1 MSCLQSPTADV
12 DAHVD
17 DDPSVLVRRS
27 QSEFRLLETGE
38 FSDFTIVCGD
48 RDWKVHK
55 AILSKVPYFNA
66 TVGGGFKETVKE
78 KITIEEFFEPFE
90 IQWLLSYIYFP
101 YFDPESARLDTT
113 SKSYLETCVRLWQ
126 LGDYFQVESMAE
138 LAKDKLNAGCSR
150 WRRCSRTVDT
160 ATHGT
165 PFIVDLESAVRQAWR
180 EDLASGPLRA
190 VLTGLCIDFAPY
202 VRRHQSF
209 FTLLQEFP
217 QFAVTFS
224 QRALGSITSSLSL
237 PKSTPVMEPPAP
249 FSTDFHALDSSGFYP
264 VVGLHPLSAKPSRAL
279 DHTRSPATKKRIPSR
294 KSIAHLSRPSKHQRI
309 SESH

>member
-1 MSCLQSPTADV
+1 MPPIENTAANV
-12 DAHVD
+12 DGYVD
-17 DDPSVLVRRS
+17 DDPSVVVRRS
-27 QSEFRLLETGE
+27 QSDIRLLETGE

-48 RDWKVHK
+48 REWKVHK

-66 TVGGGFKETVKE
+66 TVGGGFKETVQE
-78 KITIEEFFEPFE
+78 KIAIEEFFEPFE

-101 YFDPESARLDTT
+101 YFDPESARLDTA

-126 LGDYFQVESMAE
+126 LGDYFQVDSMAE

-160 ATHGT
+160 AIHGT
-165 PFIVDLESAVRQAWR
+165 TFIVDLESAVRQAWR

-209 FTLLQEFP
+209 FTLLQEVP

-237 PKSTPVMEPPAP
+237 PKSTRVVEPPAP

-264 VVGLHPLSAKPSRAL
+264 VVGLYPVSPKSSRAL
-279 DHTRSPATKKRIPSR
+279 ERI
-294 KSIAHLSRPSKHQRI
+294 
-309 SESH
+309 